1 MSYKRKT
8 SIATLALVCI
18 LDLAPKSLATSR
30 LVSAQL
36 YPNRSRTALTSTGLA
51 TNEVVL
57 SQAEPLSESS
67 EGRSVESAPS
77 RTDPAGLVAASS
89 SGQFLLWLLILLS
102 IAVLIAFLLWRK
114 RDRYLRSAQAK
125 TEGLG
130 QSLQPEPTPDLA
142 STTLS
147 QMSKDT
153 STTLALHESAKTSIS
168 SDTKPEET
176 STLISPELSA
186 KTFDFQTV
194 SETVSQSEVVE
205 DVETEES
212 YQVADIGDE
221 LEEVISQSEVVED
234 VETEESY
241 QVADIGDSD
250 SERVS
255 ESEVVEDAE
264 TQESEESYQVADIEL
279 EEVISQSEV
288 VEDVETEESYQ
299 VADIGDSDSERV
311 SELEVVEDA
320 ETQESEESYQVADI
334 GDSDSERVSESEV
347 VEDAETQESQES
359 YQVADIGDS
368 DSERVSELEVVED
381 AETQE
386 VSEVA
391 EIELGDSSDEVSERD
406 GEADENLKQA
416 TLTGGQAWVVG
427 GGDDR
432 SQLDVES
439 KKFNVGQQDD
449 GEIIGLDVD
458 EGLPD
463 LPGGYNQKCIVLL
476 PRDPSWAYAYWDI
489 GNEYREPLRQKGGKQ
504 LALRVYDVTW
514 IDMDKQR
521 PHSMKQ
527 YECDELTQE
536 WYIPVP
542 MSDRDYIVEI
552 GYVTESGHWLLLA
565 RSESV
570 HIPPVYPCDHYG
582 DRFYT
587 ISWEENLRG
596 KNI

>member
-176 STLISPELSA
+176 STLIYPELSA

-212 YQVADIGDE
+212 YQVADIGDSDSE
-221 LEEVISQSEVVED
+221 RVSQSEVVED
-234 VETEESY
+234 AETEESY

-255 ESEVVEDAE
+255 QSEVVEDAETEESEESYQVADIGDSDSERVSQSEVVEDAE
-264 TQESEESYQVADIEL
+264 TQESEESYQVAD
-279 EEVISQSEV
+279 
-288 VEDVETEESYQ
+288 
-299 VADIGDSDSERV
+299 
-311 SELEVVEDA
+311 
-320 ETQESEESYQVADI
+320 
-334 GDSDSERVSESEV
+334 
-347 VEDAETQESQES
+347 
-359 YQVADIGDS
+359 
-368 DSERVSELEVVED
+368 
-381 AETQE
+381 
-386 VSEVA
+386 
-391 EIELGDSSDEVSERD
+391 
-406 GEADENLKQA
+406 
-416 TLTGGQAWVVG
+416 
-427 GGDDR
+427 
-432 SQLDVES
+432 
-439 KKFNVGQQDD
+439 
-449 GEIIGLDVD
+449 
-458 EGLPD
+458 
-463 LPGGYNQKCIVLL
+463 
-476 PRDPSWAYAYWDI
+476 
-489 GNEYREPLRQKGGKQ
+489 
-504 LALRVYDVTW
+504 
-514 IDMDKQR
+514 
-521 PHSMKQ
+521 
-527 YECDELTQE
+527 
-536 WYIPVP
+536 
-542 MSDRDYIVEI
+542 
-552 GYVTESGHWLLLA
+552 
-565 RSESV
+565 
-570 HIPPVYPCDHYG
+570 
-582 DRFYT
+582 
-587 ISWEENLRG
+587 
-596 KNI
+596 

>member
-1 MSYKRKT
+1 MIKCEQALCNADWNIPIVGLPLMSYKRKT

-205 DVETEES
+205 DVETE
-212 YQVADIGDE
+212 
-221 LEEVISQSEVVED
+221 
-234 VETEESY
+234 
-241 QVADIGDSD
+241 
-250 SERVS
+250 
-255 ESEVVEDAE
+255 
-264 TQESEESYQVADIEL
+264 
-279 EEVISQSEV
+279 
-288 VEDVETEESYQ
+288 
-299 VADIGDSDSERV
+299 
-311 SELEVVEDA
+311 
-320 ETQESEESYQVADI
+320 
-334 GDSDSERVSESEV
+334 
-347 VEDAETQESQES
+347 ES

>member
-1 MSYKRKT
+1 M
-8 SIATLALVCI
+8 
-18 LDLAPKSLATSR
+18 
-30 LVSAQL
+30 
-36 YPNRSRTALTSTGLA
+36 
-51 TNEVVL
+51 
-57 SQAEPLSESS
+57 
-67 EGRSVESAPS
+67 
-77 RTDPAGLVAASS
+77 
-89 SGQFLLWLLILLS
+89 
-102 IAVLIAFLLWRK
+102 
-114 RDRYLRSAQAK
+114 
-125 TEGLG
+125 
-130 QSLQPEPTPDLA
+130 
-142 STTLS
+142 
-147 QMSKDT
+147 
-153 STTLALHESAKTSIS
+153 
-168 SDTKPEET
+168 
-176 STLISPELSA
+176 
-186 KTFDFQTV
+186 
-194 SETVSQSEVVE
+194 
-205 DVETEES
+205 
-212 YQVADIGDE
+212 
-221 LEEVISQSEVVED
+221 
-234 VETEESY
+234 
-241 QVADIGDSD
+241 
-250 SERVS
+250 
-255 ESEVVEDAE
+255 EDAE
-264 TQESEESYQVADIEL
+264 TQESE
-279 EEVISQSEV
+279 
-288 VEDVETEESYQ
+288 
-299 VADIGDSDSERV
+299 
-311 SELEVVEDA
+311 
-320 ETQESEESYQVADI
+320 
-334 GDSDSERVSESEV
+334 
-347 VEDAETQESQES
+347 ES

>member
-212 YQVADIGDE
+212 YQVADIGD
-221 LEEVISQSEVVED
+221 
-234 VETEESY
+234 
-241 QVADIGDSD
+241 SD

-264 TQESEESYQVADIEL
+264 TQESQESYQVADIEL

-299 VADIGDSDSERV
+299 VA
-311 SELEVVEDA
+311 
-320 ETQESEESYQVADI
+320 
-334 GDSDSERVSESEV
+334 
-347 VEDAETQESQES
+347 
-359 YQVADIGDS
+359 
-368 DSERVSELEVVED
+368 
-381 AETQE
+381 
-386 VSEVA
+386 
-391 EIELGDSSDEVSERD
+391 
-406 GEADENLKQA
+406 
-416 TLTGGQAWVVG
+416 
-427 GGDDR
+427 
-432 SQLDVES
+432 
-439 KKFNVGQQDD
+439 
-449 GEIIGLDVD
+449 
-458 EGLPD
+458 
-463 LPGGYNQKCIVLL
+463 
-476 PRDPSWAYAYWDI
+476 
-489 GNEYREPLRQKGGKQ
+489 
-504 LALRVYDVTW
+504 
-514 IDMDKQR
+514 
-521 PHSMKQ
+521 
-527 YECDELTQE
+527 
-536 WYIPVP
+536 
-542 MSDRDYIVEI
+542 
-552 GYVTESGHWLLLA
+552 
-565 RSESV
+565 
-570 HIPPVYPCDHYG
+570 
-582 DRFYT
+582 
-587 ISWEENLRG
+587 
-596 KNI
+596 

>member
-1 MSYKRKT
+1 
-8 SIATLALVCI
+8 
-18 LDLAPKSLATSR
+18 
-30 LVSAQL
+30 
-36 YPNRSRTALTSTGLA
+36 
-51 TNEVVL
+51 
-57 SQAEPLSESS
+57 
-67 EGRSVESAPS
+67 
-77 RTDPAGLVAASS
+77 
-89 SGQFLLWLLILLS
+89 
-102 IAVLIAFLLWRK
+102 
-114 RDRYLRSAQAK
+114 
-125 TEGLG
+125 
-130 QSLQPEPTPDLA
+130 
-142 STTLS
+142 
-147 QMSKDT
+147 
-153 STTLALHESAKTSIS
+153 
-168 SDTKPEET
+168 
-176 STLISPELSA
+176 
-186 KTFDFQTV
+186 
-194 SETVSQSEVVE
+194 
-205 DVETEES
+205 
-212 YQVADIGDE
+212 
-221 LEEVISQSEVVED
+221 
-234 VETEESY
+234 
-241 QVADIGDSD
+241 
-250 SERVS
+250 
-255 ESEVVEDAE
+255 VEDAE
-264 TQESEESYQVADIEL
+264 TQES
-279 EEVISQSEV
+279 
-288 VEDVETEESYQ
+288 EESYQ

-320 ETQESEESYQVADI
+320 ETQESEESYQVADIGDSDSERVSESEVVEDAETQESQESYQVADI

>member
-234 VETEESY
+234 VET
-241 QVADIGDSD
+241 
-250 SERVS
+250 
-255 ESEVVEDAE
+255 
-264 TQESEESYQVADIEL
+264 
-279 EEVISQSEV
+279 
-288 VEDVETEESYQ
+288 
-299 VADIGDSDSERV
+299 
-311 SELEVVEDA
+311 
-320 ETQESEESYQVADI
+320 EESYQVADI